1 MVQRQGLFAILLAG
15 FFAAVASTPAEAIII
30 TFANTAG
37 QTGGTFTVGSTVQ
50 IGDNSGGGTS
60 ADGRISTVA
69 ATPGPSTA
77 VTGACG
83 TFGCLELGTG
93 AYVGADASTGA
104 NDYVYSGTGS
114 YIRIYG
120 TADGQSGLLYSG
132 VFDPN
137 VNVKLTFDD
146 ACTSGVGSCFGSL
159 SGTVGAGTLAA
170 ALAAFLGVSPDVTGG
185 TAVTLFF
192 DFAGNVIGGI
202 SPPTGT
208 GITNTNSVQTN
219 ALPPTPIPEPG
230 SMLLL
235 GTGLVGLAR
244 AARRRMAARA

>member
-1 MVQRQGLFAILLAG
+1 MVQRQGLFAVLLAG

-37 QTGGTFTVGSTVQ
+37 QSGGTFTVGSTVQ

-93 AYVGADASTGA
+93 AYVGPDAATTA
-104 NDYVYSGTGS
+104 NDYVYSGSGS

-120 TADGQSGLLYSG
+120 TADGSSGLLYSG
-132 VFDPN
+132 VFDSN

-146 ACTSGVGSCFGSL
+146 LCTTGPGSCFGSL
-159 SGTVGAGTLAA
+159 SGTIGTGALAT
-170 ALAAFLGVSPDVTGG
+170 ALAAFLGVFPDTTGG

-192 DFAGNVIGGI
+192 DFAGNVLGTAIA
-202 SPPTGT
+202 PPTGT

-219 ALPPTPIPEPG
+219 AVPIPEPG

-244 AARRRMAARA
+244 AARRRLAARAS